1 MKTRSL
7 QSQSPD
13 IIGRYLISKAVTTAL
28 RPFLC
33 IGFYLLV
40 YLAANQLAFAQ
51 TSTIIAKEILDK
63 VDDLWRGDSS
73 HGTMSM
79 TITTAHWTRTLTI
92 ESWSKGKQKSL
103 MRILA
108 PKKEKGT
115 TTLRSGNNIW
125 NYLPKV
131 KRVIKLPSSMMAS
144 SWMGSHF
151 TNDDL
156 VKESRMADDYTFTIT
171 FRGEREGRDVG
182 EVTCIPKPDAAIVW
196 GKVVV
201 MVEEESYLPI
211 SLLYYDEDLNL
222 ARTMTFTDVG
232 QMGGRIMP
240 RLMRIIPTDK
250 PQESTVI
257 KYHEFVFNLPLK
269 DTMFS
274 LRSLQR

>member
-1 MKTRSL
+1 
-7 QSQSPD
+7 
-13 IIGRYLISKAVTTAL
+13 
-28 RPFLC
+28 
-33 IGFYLLV
+33 
-40 YLAANQLAFAQ
+40 
-51 TSTIIAKEILDK
+51 
-63 VDDLWRGDSS
+63 
-73 HGTMSM
+73 
-79 TITTAHWTRTLTI
+79 
-92 ESWSKGKQKSL
+92 

-156 VKESRMADDYTFTIT
+156 VKESRMVDDYTFTIT
-171 FRGEREGRDVG
+171 FRGEREGRNIAK
-182 EVTCIPKPDAAIVW
+182 VTCIPKPDAAVVW

-201 MVEEESYLPI
+201 TVEEENYLPI
-211 SLLYYDEDLNL
+211 NLLYYDEDLNL

-232 QMGGRIMP
+232 KMGGRMIP
-240 RLMRIIPTDK
+240 SLMRIIPADK
-250 PQESTVI
+250 PRESTVI
-257 KYHEFVFNLPLK
+257 KYHEVVFNLPLK

>member
-1 MKTRSL
+1 MKKSPL
-7 QSQSPD
+7 QSQSLD
-13 IIGRYLISKAVTTAL
+13 IIRRYPISRAITVAL
-28 RPFLC
+28 FLLLC
-33 IGFYLLV
+33 IGIYLLI
-40 YLAANQLAFAQ
+40 YLAANQLALAQ
-51 TSTIIAKEILDK
+51 SSTIDAQDILDK

-73 HGTMSM
+73 HSTMTM

-92 ESWSKGKQKSL
+92 ESWSKGKEKSL

-156 VKESRMADDYTFTIT
+156 VKESRMVDDYTFTIT
-171 FRGEREGRDVG
+171 FRGEREGRNIAK
-182 EVTCIPKPDAAIVW
+182 VTCIPKPDAAVVW

-201 MVEEESYLPI
+201 TVEEENYLPI
-211 SLLYYDEDLNL
+211 NLLYYDEDLNL

-232 QMGGRIMP
+232 KMGGRMIP
-240 RLMRIIPTDK
+240 SLMRIIPTDK

-257 KYHEFVFNLPLK
+257 KYHEVVFNLPLK

>member
-13 IIGRYLISKAVTTAL
+13 IIGRYLISKAVTTTL
-28 RPFLC
+28 RPLLC

-40 YLAANQLAFAQ
+40 YLTANQLAFAQ

-73 HGTMSM
+73 HGTMTM

-92 ESWSKGKQKSL
+92 ESWSKGKEKSL

-182 EVTCIPKPDAAIVW
+182 EVTCIPKPDAAVVW

-201 MVEEESYLPI
+201 TVEEESYLPI

-232 QMGGRIMP
+232 PMGGRMMP
-240 RLMRIIPTDK
+240 RLMRIIPADK

-257 KYHEFVFNLPLK
+257 KYHELDFNLPLK

>member
-13 IIGRYLISKAVTTAL
+13 IIGRYLISKAVKAAL
-28 RPFLC
+28 FLLLC
-33 IGFYLLV
+33 IGIYLLI
-40 YLAANQLAFAQ
+40 YLAANQLALAQ
-51 TSTIIAKEILDK
+51 SSTIDAQDILDK

-73 HGTMSM
+73 HSTMTM

-92 ESWSKGKQKSL
+92 ESWSKGKEKSL

-156 VKESRMADDYTFTIT
+156 VKESRMVDDYTFTIT
-171 FRGEREGRDVG
+171 FRGEREGRNIA
-182 EVTCIPKPDAAIVW
+182 EVTCIPKPDAAVVW

-201 MVEEESYLPI
+201 MVEEENYLPI
-211 SLLYYDEDLNL
+211 NLLYYDEDLNL

-232 QMGGRIMP
+232 KMGGRMIP
-240 RLMRIIPTDK
+240 SLMRIIPSDK

-257 KYHEFVFNLPLK
+257 KYHEVVFNLPLK